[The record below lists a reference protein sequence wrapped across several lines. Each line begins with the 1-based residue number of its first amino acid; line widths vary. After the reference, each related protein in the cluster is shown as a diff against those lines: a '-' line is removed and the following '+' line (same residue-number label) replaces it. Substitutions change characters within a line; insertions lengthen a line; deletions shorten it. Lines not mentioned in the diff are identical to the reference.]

1 MLEEAQSIDKF
12 WEYIK
17 HILSVCLYHMWEA
30 EIFFFLGKKKVVIPC
45 VYIVLYRFK
54 VFILIFHRVIR
65 IILEANVPNCVN
77 RKGA

>member
-1 MLEEAQSIDKF
+1 
-12 WEYIK
+12 
-17 HILSVCLYHMWEA
+17 MWEA